1 MVKIYPE
8 VNENQRIRYAII
20 IELYIEQKHGTF
32 PELEKKYNKTK
43 DSRLMLSAACDAQ
56 SLVDKN
62 GFAFLDRWLDSTKG
76 MQAKFDDYS
85 QRIMRQM
92 LKPEKR
98 LKSFPL
104 MYSYTWLIYQLPKEN
119 IVALRARQKYV
130 RELSALE
137 QKDLKA
143 NMDEEDEDEMAEYI
157 DRQMN
162 RPD

>member
-1 MVKIYPE
+1 MAKVYPE

-32 PELEKKYNKTK
+32 PELEKKYDKTK
-43 DSRLMLSAACDAQ
+43 DARLMSHAAWDAQ
-56 SLVDKN
+56 SLVDNK
-62 GFAFLDRWLDSTKG
+62 GFAFLDRWLDATKG

-104 MYSYTWLIYQLPKEN
+104 MYSYTWLYYQLPKEN

-130 RELSALE
+130 RELSALI
-137 QKDLKA
+137 QRDLKDD
-143 NMDEEDEDEMAEYI
+143 MDEEHEAEMAEYI
-157 DRQMN
+157 ERQLE